1 MNKTEVE
8 KVKALHTPGKKIVIT
23 THANPDGDAMGASLG
38 MFHYLKLKGCN
49 PVVIVPT
56 GYPDFLAWMPG
67 DSEVMNFQ
75 WKKEQALHLITE
87 AELIFSLDYN
97 GLARTDKMESY
108 LKNAIAP
115 KVMIDHHLLPEPFA
129 QYVFSNTD
137 ASSTC
142 EMVFDFIAAAGDEQ
156 LINKEIAECLYA
168 GILTDTGGFQFP
180 ITSPKVHRI
189 TAALIERGA
198 DNSMIYQKIFNTFS
212 ESRLRLFGYC
222 LVEKMKLFKELK
234 TAVITL
240 NKEELQR
247 FNIKTGDTEGLVN
260 YPLKMDDI
268 NFAALI
274 IDRTEK
280 IKISFRSK
288 GNFDTNQFSR
298 AHFNGGGH
306 KNASGGQSSETL
318 EAVVKKFEDVI
329 PGYKEQLDY
338 NL

>member
-1 MNKTEVE
+1 MNQTEVE
-8 KVKALHTPGKKIVIT
+8 KVKALLTPGKKIVIT
-23 THANPDGDAMGASLG
+23 THTNPDGDAMGSSLG
-38 MFHYLKLKGCN
+38 MYHYLKLKGCK
-49 PVVIVPT
+49 PTVIVPT
-56 GYPDFLAWMPG
+56 AYPDFLAWMPG
-67 DSEVMNFQ
+67 DNEVLNFQ
-75 WKKEQALHLITE
+75 WKTEHGARLIAE

-108 LKNAIAP
+108 LKNAAAP

-129 QYVFSNTD
+129 QHAFSNVA
-137 ASSTC
+137 ASSTS
-142 EMVFDFIAAAGDEQ
+142 EMVFDFIAAAGDER
-156 LINKEIAECLYA
+156 LINKDIATCLYA

-189 TAALIERGA
+189 TATLIERGA

-222 LVEKMKLFKELK
+222 LVEKMKLFPELK
-234 TAVITL
+234 TAIITL
-240 NKEELQR
+240 NREELQR

-288 GNFDTNQFSR
+288 GSFDTNKFSR

-306 KNASGGQSSETL
+306 KNASGGQSPETL
-318 EAVVKKFEDVI
+318 EAVVKKFEEVI
-329 PGYKEQLDY
+329 PGYKDELNY
-338 NL
+338 EL